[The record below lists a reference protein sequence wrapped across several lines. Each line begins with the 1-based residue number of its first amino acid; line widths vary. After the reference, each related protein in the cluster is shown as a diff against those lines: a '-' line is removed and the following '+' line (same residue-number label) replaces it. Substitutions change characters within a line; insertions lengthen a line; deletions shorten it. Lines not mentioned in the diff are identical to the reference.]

1 MKYFYL
7 LGLIAVL
14 SFAACSD
21 NNEELNEIVLGHQS
35 AVFVGESV
43 DVPSTGGSVNVT
55 IDWNNTEWEIEYE
68 SNDNSF
74 ISSLSANVGGK
85 AIGEGQT
92 IVTIQCAANTTG
104 EKRSQSINLIS
115 KATGNQVSLTLN
127 QLADGIDVKLYR
139 RLYVSPSDSQEKPD
153 GSLEKPFKKISDAAL
168 KVEAG
173 DTVLIAGG
181 TYFEEN
187 ITPITSGTAEAMIV
201 FKPLSDNDKV
211 TIKHPGKQFTTDGT
225 PVFNLYQRSYIW
237 VEGFTFKSY
246 YYSGWTFEMKE
257 ANHCVVINNHFEDIG
272 NDKIVNT
279 GISLIRLYN
288 SSDNVI
294 CNNYFKAT
302 YGDGVGM
309 GRESNNNLLAN
320 NTFIEFKGKARGW
333 AGEGSSFT
341 TNITL
346 GDEMEFDSNNLIAFN
361 YSTKGR
367 SLFWADRNGSDNI
380 ILRNLGYDAGTFIFD
395 ESRCKRN
402 IIQEN
407 IGYKINGPAFET
419 ARYETGYNEDERLI
433 NNIAYKASIGFFMSK
448 SWRAVV
454 RNNIAYLCKDYSFSF
469 DETAAA
475 CGPHIFEYNLWG
487 TTQNNG
493 NNCLNYL
500 NQKKP
505 ASYLVEQQ
513 GGINGPTGDPMFANP
528 DNGDFTLKSGSPA
541 IGAGK
546 LGQDL
551 GAFAVYPPTSYGWN
565 EEWKLSKGVC
575 VSFSKPV
582 TDCVAL
588 GQHIVFV
595 KLSSPSSK
603 AISVKVK
610 AVAGDAR
617 PCIDYTMVDEIS
629 FAPGE
634 VSKAI
639 LVNVVDNGFDD
650 NQLLCLQITQV
661 NGAQIGPRNIHA
673 IRIER

>member
-419 ARYETGYNEDERLI
+419 ARYETG
-433 NNIAYKASIGFFMSK
+433 
-448 SWRAVV
+448 
-454 RNNIAYLCKDYSFSF
+454 
-469 DETAAA
+469 
-475 CGPHIFEYNLWG
+475 
-487 TTQNNG
+487 
-493 NNCLNYL
+493 
-500 NQKKP
+500 
-505 ASYLVEQQ
+505 
-513 GGINGPTGDPMFANP
+513 
-528 DNGDFTLKSGSPA
+528 
-541 IGAGK
+541 
-546 LGQDL
+546 
-551 GAFAVYPPTSYGWN
+551 
-565 EEWKLSKGVC
+565 
-575 VSFSKPV
+575 
-582 TDCVAL
+582 
-588 GQHIVFV
+588 
-595 KLSSPSSK
+595 
-603 AISVKVK
+603 
-610 AVAGDAR
+610 
-617 PCIDYTMVDEIS
+617 
-629 FAPGE
+629 
-634 VSKAI
+634 
-639 LVNVVDNGFDD
+639 
-650 NQLLCLQITQV
+650 
-661 NGAQIGPRNIHA
+661 
-673 IRIER
+673 